1 MNNFKD
7 AKEKI
12 NQDIRASQVRLLDI
26 EGKALGIF
34 DIRQALQ
41 MAKEQEVDLIEVVAN
56 AQPPVC
62 KLMDFNKFLYEKK
75 KKEKEQQKSQHNIAT
90 KEMRFNPQIGDHDLE
105 FKVRH
110 LQQFLKDGHRIKI
123 SVQFKGRMMQKQD
136 IGKNTMTKI
145 LEKLEGFGKI
155 EREPKLENR
164 DLIAY
169 LTPNK

>member
-1 MNNFKD
+1 
-7 AKEKI
+7 
-12 NQDIRASQVRLLDI
+12 
-26 EGKALGIF
+26 
-34 DIRQALQ
+34 
-41 MAKEQEVDLIEVVAN
+41 
-56 AQPPVC
+56 
-62 KLMDFNKFLYEKK
+62 
-75 KKEKEQQKSQHNIAT
+75 
-90 KEMRFNPQIGDHDLE
+90 MRFNPQIGDHDLE